1 MKSQNIQSL
10 SNVELK
16 ITSNF
21 GKFEI
26 SESGEPKRV
35 LSLSGNIDSIS
46 RKLKHLRKVFGY
58 RISLNETRTPS
69 SYWKLKTFSKIYKCD
84 VWRERIFW
92 PCDRLDQRLSAHQ
105 FRNTYQKKTAW
116 TFASARWIS
125 TWRNSESESYNYYQN
140 FQDGLILIRHCV
152 GGCFFRWRWQWYC
165 WHLYVVDSMLVTIFR
180 CWWQKNMLMTFFCML
195 VTSQSVTK
203 ICLNVM

>member
-1 MKSQNIQSL
+1 MIVKSQNIQSL

-26 SESGEPKRV
+26 PESGEPKRV
-35 LSLSGNIDSIS
+35 LSISGNIDSVS

-58 RISLNETRTPS
+58 MKFSLNETRMPS
-69 SYWKLKTFSKIYKCD
+69 NYRKLKTFSKIYKCD

-140 FQDGLILIRHCV
+140 FQETWLFAKTCKEHTKISSQYINYYR
-152 GGCFFRWRWQWYC
+152 RWQSRKWY
-165 WHLYVVDSMLVTIFR
+165 W
-180 CWWQKNMLMTFFCML
+180 
-195 VTSQSVTK
+195 K
-203 ICLNVM
+203 IQTWGWRFKIK